1 MSSSPSGAGGDEGPL
16 ELKSGGP
23 LLNGSMVVPSS
34 AAPGPLRSPTLSSD
48 VSGSA
53 LQVDG
58 VSKAFGSVQALSGV
72 SFSVSAGE
80 IVGLLGPNGAGKSTT
95 MRAVLGLI
103 PADSGEIRLFGRNVG
118 TEPEATKRLCG
129 YVPESPA
136 LYEFLTGAEY
146 LDFVA
151 DMYGLDPK
159 TRAERIQQF
168 FAGFELAGHENA
180 LISGYS
186 QGMKQKVALIAALS
200 HHPKLLILDEPLNG
214 LDPRSARITK
224 DLLRNL
230 ASHEGVAV
238 LFSTHV
244 LEIAQAIC
252 DRLVILH
259 RGHVLASGT
268 VAALRDRSGL
278 TGGDLEEM
286 FLALTGTGDLR
297 DVVDALSR

>member
-1 MSSSPSGAGGDEGPL
+1 METVSHGNPL
-16 ELKSGGP
+16 PGTTTRSFP
-23 LLNGSMVVPSS
+23 APSS
-34 AAPGPLRSPTLSSD
+34 
-48 VSGSA
+48 

-58 VSKAFGSVQALSGV
+58 VSKSFGAVQALSSV
-72 SFSVSAGE
+72 SFAVAAGE

-95 MRAVLGLI
+95 MKAVLGLVR
-103 PADSGEIRLFGRNVG
+103 PDAGAIRLFGRDVG
-118 TEPEATKRLCG
+118 EDPAETKRQVG
-129 YVPESPA
+129 YVPEAPA

-151 DMYGLDPK
+151 DMYGLDPV
-159 TRAERIQQF
+159 TRRTRITQF
-168 FAGFELAGHENA
+168 LTGFELAGHENS

-186 QGMKQKVALIAALS
+186 QGMKQKVALIAALA
-200 HHPKLLILDEPLNG
+200 HRPKLLVLDEPLNG
-214 LDPRSARITK
+214 LDPRSARVTK

-230 ASHEGVAV
+230 TSHEGVAV

-252 DRLVILH
+252 DRVVILH
-259 RGHVLASGT
+259 RGVVLASGT
-268 VAALRDRSGL
+268 VAALRDRAGL
-278 TGGDLEEM
+278 AGRDLEEV

>member
-1 MSSSPSGAGGDEGPL
+1 VHRISVAPMVALPSGAPSARAEWQT
-16 ELKSGGP
+16 
-23 LLNGSMVVPSS
+23 PSS
-34 AAPGPLRSPTLSSD
+34 AP
-48 VSGSA
+48 GSA

-58 VSKAFGSVQALSGV
+58 ISKAFGEVQALAAV
-72 SFSVSAGE
+72 SFSVASGE

-95 MRAVLGLI
+95 MRAILGLVQ
-103 PADSGEIRLFGRNVG
+103 ADTGEIRLFGRNIAAN
-118 TEPEATKRLCG
+118 PEETKRLVG

-159 TRAERIQQF
+159 TRADRIQQYLT
-168 FAGFELAGHENA
+168 GFELAGHENS

-200 HHPKLLILDEPLNG
+200 HHPKLLLLDEPLNG

-230 ASHEGVAV
+230 AAHERVAV

-252 DRLVILH
+252 DRIVILE
-259 RGHVLASGT
+259 RGQVLASGT
-268 VAALRDRSGL
+268 VAALRDRAGLSGR
-278 TGGDLEEM
+278 DLEEV
-286 FLALTGTGDLR
+286 FLTLTGTGDLR

>member
-1 MSSSPSGAGGDEGPL
+1 MDPLRSDSRSGHP
-16 ELKSGGP
+16 
-23 LLNGSMVVPSS
+23 
-34 AAPGPLRSPTLSSD
+34 APGPLVPPQ
-48 VSGSA
+48 GSA

-72 SFSVSAGE
+72 SFSVAAGE

-103 PADSGEIRLFGRNVG
+103 QADGGQIRLFGRNID
-118 TEPEATKRLCG
+118 EDPEGTKRISG

-151 DMYGLDPK
+151 DMYGLDPA
-159 TRAERIQQF
+159 TRAERIGQYLT
-168 FAGFELAGHENA
+168 GFELAGHENS

-200 HHPKLLILDEPLNG
+200 HRPKLLILDEPLNG
-214 LDPRSARITK
+214 LDPRAARITK

-230 ASHEGVAV
+230 AAHDGVAI

-252 DRLVILH
+252 DRIVILH
-259 RGHVLASGT
+259 RGHVLAQGT
-268 VAALRDRSGL
+268 VAALRDRAGL
-278 TGGDLEEM
+278 AGRDLEEV

>member
-1 MSSSPSGAGGDEGPL
+1 MSSLGSGATLLGAALGSS
-16 ELKSGGP
+16 SG
-23 LLNGSMVVPSS
+23 
-34 AAPGPLRSPTLSSD
+34 AA
-48 VSGSA
+48 GSA

-58 VSKAFGSVQALSGV
+58 ISKAFGEVQALTSV
-72 SFSVSAGE
+72 SFSVASGE

-103 PADSGEIRLFGRNVG
+103 QTDAGEIRLFGRNVVSDPQG
-118 TEPEATKRLCG
+118 TKRLSG

-151 DMYGLDPK
+151 DMYGLDPT
-159 TRAERIQQF
+159 TRAERIQQYL
-168 FAGFELAGHENA
+168 AGFELAGHENS

-230 ASHEGVAV
+230 ATHEGVAV

-252 DRLVILH
+252 DRIVILH

-268 VAALRDRSGL
+268 VAALRDRAGMA
-278 TGGDLEEM
+278 GRDLEEV
-286 FLALTGTGDLR
+286 FLALTGTGDLG

>member
-1 MSSSPSGAGGDEGPL
+1 MVSLPSGT
-16 ELKSGGP
+16 P
-23 LLNGSMVVPSS
+23 LLRPATAS
-34 AAPGPLRSPTLSSD
+34 ASTSLEVIR
-48 VSGSA
+48 
-53 LQVDG
+53 
-58 VSKAFGSVQALSGV
+58 VSKAFGFVDALYSV
-72 SFSVSAGE
+72 SFSVEAGQ

-95 MRAVLGLI
+95 MKAVLGLVR
-103 PADSGEIRLFGRNVG
+103 PDSGEIRLFGKNVQ
-118 TEPEATKRLCG
+118 ENPVETKRQIG

-151 DMYGLDPK
+151 DMYGLDPS
-159 TRAERIQQF
+159 TRRDRIRQF
-168 FAGFELAGHENA
+168 LTGLELEGHENS

-186 QGMKQKVALIAALS
+186 QGMKQKVALIAALA
-200 HHPKLLILDEPLNG
+200 HRPRLLVLDEPLNG
-214 LDPRSARITK
+214 LDPRSARVTK

-230 ASHEGVAV
+230 AAHDGVAV

-252 DRLVILH
+252 DRVVILH
-259 RGHVLASGT
+259 HGRVLASGT
-268 VAALRDRSGL
+268 VAALRDRTGL
-278 TGGDLEEM
+278 AGRDLEEV

>member
-1 MSSSPSGAGGDEGPL
+1 METVSHGNPL
-16 ELKSGGP
+16 PGTTTRSFP
-23 LLNGSMVVPSS
+23 APSS
-34 AAPGPLRSPTLSSD
+34 
-48 VSGSA
+48 

-58 VSKAFGSVQALSGV
+58 VSKSFGPVQALSSV
-72 SFSVSAGE
+72 SFAVAAGE

-95 MRAVLGLI
+95 MKAVLGLVR
-103 PADSGEIRLFGRNVG
+103 PDAGAIRLFGRDVG
-118 TEPEATKRLCG
+118 EDPAETKRQVG
-129 YVPESPA
+129 YVPEAPA

-151 DMYGLDPK
+151 DMYGLDPV
-159 TRAERIQQF
+159 TRRTRITQF
-168 FAGFELAGHENA
+168 LTGFELAGHENS

-186 QGMKQKVALIAALS
+186 QGMKQKVALIAALA
-200 HHPKLLILDEPLNG
+200 HRPKLLVLDEPLNG
-214 LDPRSARITK
+214 LDPRSARVTK

-230 ASHEGVAV
+230 TSHEGVAV

-252 DRLVILH
+252 DRVVILH
-259 RGHVLASGT
+259 RGVVLASGT
-268 VAALRDRSGL
+268 VAALRDRAGL
-278 TGGDLEEM
+278 AGRDLEEV

>member
-1 MSSSPSGAGGDEGPL
+1 MDRISFGTMSSLGSGATLLGAALGSS
-16 ELKSGGP
+16 SG
-23 LLNGSMVVPSS
+23 
-34 AAPGPLRSPTLSSD
+34 AA
-48 VSGSA
+48 GSA

-58 VSKAFGSVQALSGV
+58 ISKAFGEVQALTSV
-72 SFSVSAGE
+72 SFSVASGE

-103 PADSGEIRLFGRNVG
+103 QTDAGEIRLFGRNVVSDPQG
-118 TEPEATKRLCG
+118 TKRLSG

-151 DMYGLDPK
+151 DMYGLDPT
-159 TRAERIQQF
+159 TRAERIQQYL
-168 FAGFELAGHENA
+168 AGFELAGHENS

-230 ASHEGVAV
+230 ATHEGVAV

-252 DRLVILH
+252 DRIVILH

-268 VAALRDRSGL
+268 VAALRDRAGMA
-278 TGGDLEEM
+278 GRDLEEV
-286 FLALTGTGDLR
+286 FLALTGTGDLG